1 MHMLFINHNG
11 RDDKNRINTLRLL
24 NLINTN
30 LSVLKQLDV
39 KMKIFAMTNTQ
50 ITDNYNT
57 IKTYNIKSF
66 PTLIISADNKSNI
79 IEGYNDIYNVYNN
92 EINRT
97 SGNAVIDIDENEMD
111 GMDYIMSQ
119 MGNPD
124 DQDDEEGSSNGSEAM
139 SQSDIKKG
147 MAKFD
152 GKSKLVTTKYDSS
165 SNKVDKTEHIS
176 QIAPSSSGD
185 EMEDMML
192 QKMMDNI

>member
-1 MHMLFINHNG
+1 MLFINHNG

-30 LSVLKQLDV
+30 LSILQQLDV
-39 KMKIFAMTNTQ
+39 KMKIFAMTDTQ

-66 PTLIISADNKSNI
+66 PTLIIYADNKSNI

-97 SGNAVIDIDENEMD
+97 NGNAVIDINEHEMD
-111 GMDYIMSQ
+111 GMEYIMSQ

-124 DQDDEEGSSNGSEAM
+124 DQDDDEGSSNGSEAM

-165 SNKVDKTEHIS
+165 SNKVEKIDKAE
-176 QIAPSSSGD
+176 IAPSTGD

-192 QKMMDNI
+192 QKMMDNC